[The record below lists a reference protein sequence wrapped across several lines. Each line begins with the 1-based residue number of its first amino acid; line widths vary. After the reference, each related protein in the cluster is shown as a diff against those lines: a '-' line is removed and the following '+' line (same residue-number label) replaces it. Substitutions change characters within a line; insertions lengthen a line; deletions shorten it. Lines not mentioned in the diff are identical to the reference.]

1 MLKSIQLLYSDRI
14 CQNYN
19 AILFIFQPYFEEA
32 IHLKKI
38 TQITLAALLA
48 APVTLGSLSL
58 PASVSAASATSAG
71 QTTSQ
76 AVKGPAAQA
85 PSVYTESAADYA
97 QFLQAKYNIQLPK
110 QLTKGDFIKA
120 IATILEADQAAPA
133 TDEASDS
140 EVKAPSFTDLKSNDS
155 AYKTAV
161 SLYNNGILSGTE
173 VRANDKLST
182 YAAVFIAV
190 KAAGFKELAYTY
202 PEDKTAKALAKLG
215 ISPSRVQGQAAQE
228 LAAAIDT
235 GLIPENLYPAL
246 RKGGE
251 ASSDF
256 ANILLGRVLT
266 SQGKYKNEIG
276 RSGDA
281 DIYSKLYAAYRTA
294 DLIEAPDLRTIV
306 DQALRND
313 LVTGYNLKDSRF
325 NSNFIDELTLTYG
338 HDDIKH
344 AVQLIGLLRSEGID
358 ADVQFQPKTS
368 AFIYLKEWGE
378 PKETPDYKV
387 TQIENGNYI
396 AYAKEYDIQ
405 FEFNNTADKARFNDI
420 ILKYAKK
427 NSDDTSALIHA
438 SWWQP
443 LYYSPT
449 ALAEYP
455 VIANN
460 KISLGNYY
468 AQSFSLKEN
477 SKAIQEGFRKLA
489 PDADISSYTFWV
501 DHPFFNYLN
510 GESE

>member
-1 MLKSIQLLYSDRI
+1 M
-14 CQNYN
+14 
-19 AILFIFQPYFEEA
+19 
-32 IHLKKI
+32 KKI

-58 PASVSAASATSAG
+58 PASASAASATPTG
-71 QTTSQ
+71 KTTSLT
-76 AVKGPAAQA
+76 VKGPSAQA
-85 PSVYTESAADYA
+85 PAAYTESAADYA

-110 QLTKGDFIKA
+110 QITKGDFIQA
-120 IATILEADQAAPA
+120 IAAIIEADQAAIA
-133 TDEASDS
+133 TDEASNGIA
-140 EVKAPSFTDLKSNDS
+140 KAPAFTDLTSGDS
-155 AYKTAV
+155 AYDAAA
-161 SLYNNGILSGTE
+161 SLHNNGILSGTE
-173 VRANDKLST
+173 VRAKDPLST

-202 PEDKTAKALAKLG
+202 PEEKTVKALAKVG
-215 ISPSRVQGQAAQE
+215 INPNRVKGQAAQE

-235 GLIPENLYPAL
+235 GLIPESLYPAL
-246 RKGGE
+246 LKGGV
-251 ASSDF
+251 ASNDF

-266 SQGKYKNEIG
+266 SQGKYKHEIG

-281 DIYSKLYAAYRTA
+281 DIYSKLVAAFSTA
-294 DLIEAPDLRTIV
+294 DLIEAPELRKIV

-338 HDDIKH
+338 HDNIKH
-344 AVQLIGLLRSEGID
+344 AVQLVGLLRSEGID

-405 FEFNNTADKARFNDI
+405 FEFNNAADKARFNDI

-427 NSDDTSALIHA
+427 DSDDASALIHA

-449 ALAEYP
+449 TLANYP
-455 VIANN
+455 VITNN

-477 SKAIQEGFRKLA
+477 SKTIQEGFRKLA
-489 PDADISSYTFWV
+489 PDADISSYNFWV
-501 DHPFFNYLN
+501 DQPFFNYLN

>member
-1 MLKSIQLLYSDRI
+1 M
-14 CQNYN
+14 
-19 AILFIFQPYFEEA
+19 
-32 IHLKKI
+32 KKI
-38 TQITLAALLA
+38 TQFTLAALLA
-48 APVTLGSLSL
+48 APVTIGSLSL
-58 PASVSAASATSAG
+58 PASVSAASASPVVPSAS
-71 QTTSQ
+71 QTAKATPSQ
-76 AVKGPAAQA
+76 T

-97 QFLQAKYNIQLPK
+97 QFLQAKYGIQLPQ
-110 QLTKGDFIKA
+110 QLTKGEFIQA
-120 IATILEADQAAPA
+120 IAAIIGANSAADS
-133 TDEASDS
+133 TEEASDS
-140 EVKAPSFTDLKSNDS
+140 QTQAPAFTDLNSGDS
-155 AYKTAV
+155 SYDAAIT
-161 SLYNNGILSGTE
+161 LHNNGILSGTE
-173 VRANDKLST
+173 VHADDTLST

-202 PEDKTAKALAKLG
+202 PEEKTKQALTKLG
-215 ISPSRVQGQAAQE
+215 ISPNRVQGQAAQE

-235 GLIPENLYPAL
+235 GLVPESLYTAL
-246 RKGGE
+246 RKGGA
-251 ASSDF
+251 ASTDF

-266 SQGKYKNEIG
+266 SQGKYKHEIG

-294 DLIEAPDLRTIV
+294 DLIEAPELREIV

-325 NSNFIDELTLTYG
+325 DSNFIDELTLTYG

-427 NSDDTSALIHA
+427 NSDDASALIYA

-449 ALAEYP
+449 AVQDYP
-455 VIANN
+455 VISNN
-460 KISLGNYY
+460 KIALGNYY

-477 SKAIQEGFRKLA
+477 AKGIQEGFRKLA
-489 PDADISSYTFWV
+489 PDADITSYNFWV
-501 DHPFFNYLN
+501 DQPFFNYLN

>member
-1 MLKSIQLLYSDRI
+1 M
-14 CQNYN
+14 
-19 AILFIFQPYFEEA
+19 
-32 IHLKKI
+32 KKI
-38 TQITLAALLA
+38 TQFTLAALLA
-48 APVTLGSLSL
+48 APVTIGSLSL
-58 PASVSAASATSAG
+58 PASVSASSASPVVPSAT
-71 QTTSQ
+71 QTAKATTP
-76 AVKGPAAQA
+76 KIPAL
-85 PSVYTESAADYA
+85 YTESAADYA
-97 QFLQAKYNIQLPK
+97 QFLQAKYGIQLPQ
-110 QLTKGDFIKA
+110 QLTKGDFIQA
-120 IATILEADQAAPA
+120 IAAIIGANSAADS
-133 TDEASDS
+133 TEEASDS
-140 EVKAPSFTDLKSNDS
+140 QTQAPAFTDLSSGDS
-155 AYKTAV
+155 SYDAAIT
-161 SLYNNGILSGTE
+161 LHNNGILSGTE
-173 VRANDKLST
+173 VRADDNLST
-182 YAAVFIAV
+182 FAAVFIAV

-202 PEDKTAKALAKLG
+202 PEEKTKQALIKLG
-215 ISPSRVQGQAAQE
+215 ISPNRVQGQAAQE

-235 GLIPENLYPAL
+235 GLVPESLYPAL
-246 RKGGE
+246 RKGGA
-251 ASSDF
+251 ASTDF

-266 SQGKYKNEIG
+266 SQGKYKHEIG

-294 DLIEAPDLRTIV
+294 DLIEAPELREIV

-325 NSNFIDELTLTYG
+325 DSNFIDELTLTYG

-427 NSDDTSALIHA
+427 NSDDASALIYA

-449 ALAEYP
+449 AVQDYP
-455 VIANN
+455 VISNN
-460 KISLGNYY
+460 KIALGNYY

-477 SKAIQEGFRKLA
+477 AKGIQEGFRKLA
-489 PDADISSYTFWV
+489 PDADITSYNFWV
-501 DHPFFNYLN
+501 DQPFFNYLN

>member
-1 MLKSIQLLYSDRI
+1 M
-14 CQNYN
+14 
-19 AILFIFQPYFEEA
+19 
-32 IHLKKI
+32 KKI
-38 TQITLAALLA
+38 TKITLSALLA
-48 APVTLGSLSL
+48 APVTFSSFGL
-58 PASVSAASATSAG
+58 PASASAANAKPVG
-71 QTTSQ
+71 QTASQ
-76 AVKGPAAQA
+76 SASGPVSQA
-85 PSVYTESAADYA
+85 PSVSYSESAADYA
-97 QFLQAKYNIQLPK
+97 QFLQAKYNVQLP
-110 QLTKGDFIKA
+110 QPLTKGAFIQA
-120 IATILEADQAAPA
+120 VAALIQADQAATA
-133 TDEASDS
+133 DKGSDS
-140 EVKAPSFTDLKSNDS
+140 DSKAPNFTDLTPDDS
-155 AYKTAV
+155 TYDATL

-173 VRANDKLST
+173 IRANDKLST

-202 PEDKTAKALAKLG
+202 PEAKTAKALAKLG
-215 ISPSRVQGQAAQE
+215 ISPNRVQGQAAQE

-235 GLIPENLYPAL
+235 GLIPESLYPAL
-246 RKGGE
+246 RKGGD

-266 SQGKYKNEIG
+266 SQGKYKHEIG

-281 DIYSKLYAAYRTA
+281 DIYSKLYDAYRTA
-294 DLIEAPDLRTIV
+294 DLIEAPELKQIV
-306 DQALRND
+306 DQALRDN
-313 LVTGYNLKDSRF
+313 LVTGYNLKDNRY
-325 NSNFIDELTLTYG
+325 NSNFIDELTLSYG

-420 ILKYAKK
+420 ISKYAKK
-427 NSDDTSALIHA
+427 NSDDTSALIYA

-449 ALAEYP
+449 EIAGYP
-455 VIANN
+455 VIANT
-460 KISLGNYY
+460 KITLGNYY

-477 SKAIQEGFRKLA
+477 AKAIQEGFRKLA
-489 PDADISSYTFWV
+489 PEANISSYTFWV
-501 DHPFFNYLN
+501 DQPFFNYLN